1 MRIEKAVKRYGT
13 KTALNVEGIEFPRGQ
28 ICAVM
33 GVNGC
38 GKTTLARVLAG
49 TTRPDEGGMIL
60 DAGETVGYMPQRSY
74 AFYGTLAH
82 NVALG
87 AKGRRFDERCQEL
100 VEALG
105 LSHLERE
112 SAKKLSGGETA
123 RMALAR
129 VLAGTWTHL
138 VLDEP
143 TAALDIPSTLAAE
156 RLMRDYCTEKNA
168 GIVVVTAA
176 SLTTPS
182 SWMAGASWK
191 KAPPPPS
198 SRTRKRP
205 SCQSFSQYWARS
217 CRAPNEQQ
225 PRPLQP
231 ARARSPPQHKP
242 HRSPEELRLHHPTAR
257 T

>member
-1 MRIEKAVKRYGT
+1 MRIETAVKRYGA
-13 KTALNVEGIEFPRGQ
+13 KTALDVAGIEFPRGQ
-28 ICAVM
+28 ICAVI

-49 TTRPDEGGMIL
+49 TIKPDEGGRIL
-60 DAGETVGYMPQRSY
+60 DPDETVGYMPQRSY

-100 VEALG
+100 VEELG

-112 SAKKLSGGETA
+112 QAKKLSGGETA

-129 VLAGTWTHL
+129 VLAGTWTYL

-156 RLMRDYCTEKNA
+156 RLMRDYCTEENV
-168 GIVVVTAA
+168 GIVVVTHSVSQARRLADRAIFMDGGRIIEEGPAA
-176 SLTTPS
+176 DILSHPTTPELS
-182 SWMAGASWK
+182 EFLAVLGA
-191 KAPPPPS
+191 
-198 SRTRKRP
+198 
-205 SCQSFSQYWARS
+205 
-217 CRAPNEQQ
+217 
-225 PRPLQP
+225 
-231 ARARSPPQHKP
+231 
-242 HRSPEELRLHHPTAR
+242 
-257 T
+257 

>member
-60 DAGETVGYMPQRSY
+60 DAGEAVGYMPQRSY

-168 GIVVVTAA
+168 GIVVVTH
-176 SLTTPS
+176 SV
-182 SWMAGASWK
+182 
-191 KAPPPPS
+191 
-198 SRTRKRP
+198 
-205 SCQSFSQYWARS
+205 SQAR
-217 CRAPNEQQ
+217 RLADHAIFMDGG
-225 PRPLQP
+225 RIV
-231 ARARSPPQHKP
+231 
-242 HRSPEELRLHHPTAR
+242 EEGPTADILSHPK
-257 T
+257 TPELSEFLAILGS

>member
-74 AFYGTLAH
+74 AFYGALAH

-100 VEALG
+100 VEELG

-156 RLMRDYCTEKNA
+156 RLMRDYRTEKNA
-168 GIVVVTAA
+168 GIVVVTHSVSQARRLADHAIFMDGGRIVEEGPAA
-176 SLTTPS
+176 DILSHPQTP
-182 SWMAGASWK
+182 
-191 KAPPPPS
+191 
-198 SRTRKRP
+198 
-205 SCQSFSQYWARS
+205 
-217 CRAPNEQQ
+217 
-225 PRPLQP
+225 
-231 ARARSPPQHKP
+231 
-242 HRSPEELRLHHPTAR
+242 ELSEFLAILGS
-257 T
+257 

>member
-1 MRIEKAVKRYGT
+1 MRIETTVKRYGA
-13 KTALNVEGIEFPRGQ
+13 KTALDVAGIEFPRGQ

-49 TTRPDEGGMIL
+49 TIKPDEGGRVL
-60 DAGETVGYMPQRSY
+60 DPGETVGYMPQRSY

-100 VEALG
+100 VEELG

-112 SAKKLSGGETA
+112 QAKKLSGGETA

-129 VLAGTWTHL
+129 VLAGAWTHL

-156 RLMRDYCTEKNA
+156 RLMRDCCTEENV
-168 GIVVVTAA
+168 GIVVVTHSVSQARRLADRAIFMDGGRIIEEGPAA
-176 SLTTPS
+176 DILSHPTTPELS
-182 SWMAGASWK
+182 EFLAVLGA
-191 KAPPPPS
+191 
-198 SRTRKRP
+198 
-205 SCQSFSQYWARS
+205 
-217 CRAPNEQQ
+217 
-225 PRPLQP
+225 
-231 ARARSPPQHKP
+231 
-242 HRSPEELRLHHPTAR
+242 
-257 T
+257 

>member
-60 DAGETVGYMPQRSY
+60 DAGEAVGYMPQRSY

-82 NVALG
+82 NVVLG
-87 AKGRRFDERCQEL
+87 AKGRQFDERCQEL

-156 RLMRDYCTEKNA
+156 RLMRNYCTEKNA
-168 GIVVVTAA
+168 GIVVVTHSVSQARRLADHAIFMDGGRIVEEGPAA
-176 SLTTPS
+176 DILSHPQTP
-182 SWMAGASWK
+182 
-191 KAPPPPS
+191 
-198 SRTRKRP
+198 
-205 SCQSFSQYWARS
+205 
-217 CRAPNEQQ
+217 
-225 PRPLQP
+225 
-231 ARARSPPQHKP
+231 
-242 HRSPEELRLHHPTAR
+242 ELSEFLAILGS
-257 T
+257 

>member
-1 MRIEKAVKRYGT
+1 MRLETAVKRYGT
-13 KTALNVEGIEFPRGQ
+13 KTALDVAGIEFPRGQ

-49 TTRPDEGGMIL
+49 TIKPDEGGRIL
-60 DAGETVGYMPQRSY
+60 DPGETVGYMPQRSY

-100 VEALG
+100 VEELG

-112 SAKKLSGGETA
+112 QAKKLSGGETA
-123 RMALAR
+123 RMVLAR

-143 TAALDIPSTLAAE
+143 TAALDSPSTLAAE
-156 RLMRDYCTEKNA
+156 RLMRDYCTEENV
-168 GIVVVTAA
+168 GIVMVTHSVSQARRLADRAIFMDGGRIIEEGPAA
-176 SLTTPS
+176 DILSHPTTPELS
-182 SWMAGASWK
+182 EFLAVLGA
-191 KAPPPPS
+191 
-198 SRTRKRP
+198 
-205 SCQSFSQYWARS
+205 
-217 CRAPNEQQ
+217 
-225 PRPLQP
+225 
-231 ARARSPPQHKP
+231 
-242 HRSPEELRLHHPTAR
+242 
-257 T
+257 

>member
-1 MRIEKAVKRYGT
+1 MRIEKAIKRYGA
-13 KTALNVEGIEFPRGQ
+13 KTALDVAGIEFPRGT

-49 TTRPDEGGMIL
+49 TLRPDEGGRTL
-60 DAGETVGYMPQRSY
+60 GDGESVGYMPQRSY
-74 AFYGTLAH
+74 AFYGTLAR

-87 AKGRRFDERCQEL
+87 AKERRFDDRCRGLIKE
-100 VEALG
+100 LG

-112 SAKKLSGGETA
+112 QAKKLSGGETA

-156 RLMRDYCTEKNA
+156 RLMRDYCTEENV
-168 GIVVVTAA
+168 GIVIVTHSVSQARRLADRAIFMDGGRIIEEGSAA
-176 SLTTPS
+176 DILSHPKTPELS
-182 SWMAGASWK
+182 EFLAILGA
-191 KAPPPPS
+191 
-198 SRTRKRP
+198 
-205 SCQSFSQYWARS
+205 
-217 CRAPNEQQ
+217 
-225 PRPLQP
+225 
-231 ARARSPPQHKP
+231 
-242 HRSPEELRLHHPTAR
+242 
-257 T
+257 